1 MLQGGRLLPPG
12 PQMGFQGGRSEILGG
27 PRALPR
33 PRAEKNR
40 ALGGVFG
47 RPEVTLEGLGA
58 ILKLLKN
65 HWFLYCF
72 EPLEPSSD
80 AKGAQKVV
88 KTVSSDASQN

>member
-33 PRAEKNR
+33 PRAEKNG

-47 RPEVTLEGLGA
+47 RPEVTLEGLGP
-58 ILKLLKN
+58 ILKMLKN
-65 HWFLYCF
+65 HWFLLCL
-72 EPLEPSSD
+72 EPLGPPRGP
-80 AKGAQKVV
+80 KGGQKVV
-88 KTVSSDASQN
+88 KKAPSDASKN